1 VASSGQQNYRGGADV
16 ASLSKPNKF
25 NQKIDEQMNNMRPN
39 FRFNN
44 SSMMNIHPMPPTV
57 LQKSHSQP
65 INLKIK
71 RNL

>member
-1 VASSGQQNYRGGADV
+1 VASSGQQNYRGGTDL

-25 NQKIDEQMNNMRPN
+25 SQKIDEQMNNMRPN

-44 SSMMNIHPMPPTV
+44 TSMMDIHPKPPTEP
-57 LQKSHSQP
+57 QKSHSQP